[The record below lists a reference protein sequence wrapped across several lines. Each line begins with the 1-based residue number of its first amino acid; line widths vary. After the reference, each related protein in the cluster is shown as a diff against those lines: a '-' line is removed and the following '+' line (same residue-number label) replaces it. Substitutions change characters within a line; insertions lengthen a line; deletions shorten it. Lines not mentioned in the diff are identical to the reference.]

1 MYYSLK
7 NTILNNNLWSDLT
20 VECSF
25 THACDEEDIQYN
37 ATIKCAEKLWF
48 IKTILAAKAVETIC
62 SNLF

>member
-20 VECSF
+20 VECSS
-25 THACDEEDIQYN
+25 TYACDEEDIQDN
-37 ATIKCAEKLWF
+37 ATIKYMGKLRF
-48 IKTILAAKAVETIC
+48 IKTILAAKAVETTC